1 MLYFCFTQVVKEQ
14 YEDSEKEW
22 KNNYSFTF
30 IFAEEQ
36 QLYIP
41 DNAFLGIKDWMVKKA
56 GKYKVCATSGLS

>member
-14 YEDSEKEW
+14 YEDSKKGW
-22 KNNYSFTF
+22 KYNHSFTF

-56 GKYKVCATSGLS
+56 GKHKVCATSGLS